1 MSSAPRPEPEQ
12 AVSPGVRDPGDD
24 TGHGHREDGQV
35 GILVIGY
42 LLVSLLVLTVVL
54 AVTAVYIEHKKL
66 LSAADGAA
74 LAAADDYSIDIG
86 TVGGTTTPR
95 PTLRDAGVE
104 ESAEGYLAATGAG
117 TRFETLSI
125 DPATGAPDGRTARV
139 VLTAVV
145 RPPIVNVLVPD
156 GIPIVA
162 QANARAA
169 HPVTGGGRTPPCR
182 GLGCVQL
189 QDGRQDRHAPG

>member
-1 MSSAPRPEPEQ
+1 MPCRMMSSSAWPESVQ
-12 AVSPGVRDPGDD
+12 AAFPDARDSGDD
-24 TGHGHREDGQV
+24 LGNGHRDAGQV

-86 TVGGTTTPR
+86 TVGGTATTPR

-117 TRFETLSI
+117 TRFEMLSI

-162 QANARAA
+162 QANARA
-169 HPVTGGGRTPPCR
+169 
-182 GLGCVQL
+182 QL
-189 QDGRQDRHAPG
+189 TR

>member
-1 MSSAPRPEPEQ
+1 MVSSAPWRKPEQ
-12 AVSPGVRDPGDD
+12 AVSSGAWDSGDD
-24 TGHGHREDGQV
+24 AGDGHRDAGQV

-86 TVGGTTTPR
+86 TVGGTATTPK

-104 ESAEGYLAATGAG
+104 QSAEGYLAATGAG
-117 TRFETLSI
+117 TRFEMLSI

-162 QANARAA
+162 TANARA
-169 HPVTGGGRTPPCR
+169 
-182 GLGCVQL
+182 QL
-189 QDGRQDRHAPG
+189 TR